1 MVVGHV
7 EILRFVID
15 LAWFNPHAREIGK
28 AEGYISNRLLIRYA
42 VFIENI
48 DQVPLRVRVVLPDGV
63 VHLGIS
69 TFQ

>member
-1 MVVGHV
+1 MIG
-7 EILRFVID
+7 

-28 AEGYISNRLLIRYA
+28 AEGNISNRLLIRYA

-63 VHLGIS
+63 VYLGIS